1 MNTQVNFG
9 LVDFEIANS
18 FKNKAAMV
26 LAFNQGKILA
36 VSRKNDATKFGLA
49 GGKVDPGE
57 TFVEAAIRECY
68 EETGLEAFCP
78 IPIFS
83 RMEPGDVDFFAV
95 VYFVQWIGKIHETN
109 EKETGVV
116 KWTTWEELE
125 EGPFGEYN
133 KALRQHLIE
142 NNLI

>member
-1 MNTQVNFG
+1 MIKENLGF
-9 LVDFEIANS
+9 VDMELANS
-18 FKNKAAMV
+18 YTKKAAMV

-57 TFVEAAIRECY
+57 TFLEAAIRECY

-83 RMEPGDVDFFAV
+83 RMEPGDIDFYAV
-95 VYFVQWIGKIHETN
+95 VFLVQWKGEIHKIDE
-109 EKETGVV
+109 EETGVV
-116 KWTTWEELE
+116 KWATWEELE
-125 EGPFGEYN
+125 EGPFGDYN
-133 KALRQHLIE
+133 KALRQHLIK

>member
-1 MNTQVNFG
+1 MNKANFG
-9 LVDFEIANS
+9 LVDFEVADAYT
-18 FKNKAAMV
+18 KKAAMV

-57 TFVEAAIRECY
+57 TFLEAAIRECY

-83 RMEPGDVDFFAV
+83 RMEPGDIDFYAV
-95 VYFVQWIGKIHETN
+95 VFLVQWKGEIHKID

-116 KWTTWEELE
+116 KWATWEELE
-125 EGPFGEYN
+125 EGPFGDYN
-133 KALRQHLIE
+133 KALRQHLIK